1 MTGVDACR
9 HQPPIM
15 EPRGSGGKNQ
25 PLIYRAVAPKWR
37 SIMHRFVANLL
48 FVATV
53 SLLAGCGRENGG
65 GQLSPLPGIDGDGIA
80 YDVSIEGEIDPDLH
94 DKLEAASRLI
104 VLREQPPASLAALR
118 RRVAGDVEGLAS
130 LLRAEGYYGG
140 VVKPETDLESDPVR
154 VILTISPGVRYAVT
168 KYDVVL
174 VGSHAGAEPMPPDD
188 REFGFVEG
196 MSARGED
203 IIAIEQALLDHLQ
216 RTGRPKAVVADR
228 KAVVEHDTAEMTV
241 TLQVDPGPRAV
252 FGPLALRGLNTVEED
267 YIRNVLEWPEGEQW
281 DRRELDAV
289 RRKLANTNLFR
300 TINVEATETIDG
312 QGRLPVTAV
321 VEESKHRTLAAGV
334 NYSTDEKLGGEL
346 SWQHRNFFG
355 RQERLRLSIEGSAIR
370 RQITADF
377 RKPQFLSRD
386 LTFLANVT
394 GLAQETNAYDERT
407 GAGFAGL
414 EKLLAKIW
422 RFGVG
427 LSAEYSVIEDDGV
440 RSNHA
445 IVGIPINGSRD
456 GSNDLL
462 DPTEGTR
469 VRLSVTPYRA
479 TIEQDVNFTV
489 FEVEASAY
497 VGLGKDDRVVPAI
510 RVKAGSITGADTLDI
525 PITKRFFA
533 GGGGSIR
540 GYEYQTA
547 GPLDANGDPIGGRS
561 LLETGLEL
569 RWRVTDSIGIVP
581 FVEGGNVY
589 DKQTP
594 DLEEDLFWAVGMG
607 FRYFTVAGPIRFDV
621 AFPLNRREGIDDEF
635 QIYVSLGQAF

>member
-1 MTGVDACR
+1 MTGVDARR

-15 EPRGSGGKNQ
+15 EPRGSGGTNQ

-37 SIMHRFVANLL
+37 NIMHRCVANLL

-53 SLLAGCGRENGG
+53 LLLAGCGGENGG
-65 GQLSPLPGIDGDGIA
+65 GQLSPLPGIGGDGIA

-94 DKLEAASRLI
+94 DKLEAASQLI

-118 RRVAGDVEGLAS
+118 RRVTGDVEGLAS

-140 VVKPETDLESDPVR
+140 VVQPETDLESDPVR

-174 VGSHAGAEPMPPDD
+174 VGSHAGAEPKPPDD

-196 MSARGED
+196 MPARGED

-252 FGPLALRGLNTVEED
+252 FGPLELKGLNNVEED
-267 YIRNVLEWPEGEQW
+267 YIRNIIEWPEGEQW

-289 RRKLANTNLFR
+289 RRELANTNLFR
-300 TINVEATETIDG
+300 TVNVEATETVDG

-346 SWQHRNFFG
+346 SWEHRNFFG

-386 LTFLANVT
+386 LTFVANLT
-394 GLAQETNAYDERT
+394 GLAQNTNAYDERT

-414 EKLLAKIW
+414 EKLLAEIW
-422 RFGVG
+422 RSGVG
-427 LSAEYSVIEDDGV
+427 LSAEYSQIEDDGV
-440 RSNHA
+440 RSTYA
-445 IVGIPINGSRD
+445 IVGIPIYVSRD

-469 VRLSVTPYRA
+469 VRLSATPYRA

-489 FEVEASAY
+489 FEAEASAY
-497 VGLGKDDRVVPAI
+497 VGLGEDDRVVPAI
-510 RVKAGSITGADTLDI
+510 RLKAGSITGADTLDI

-540 GYEYQTA
+540 GYEYQMA

-561 LLETGLEL
+561 LLETGFEL

-594 DLEEDLFWAVGMG
+594 DLGEDLFWAVGMG
-607 FRYFTVAGPIRFDV
+607 FRYFTIAGPLRIDI

-635 QIYVSLGQAF
+635 QFYVSVGQAF